1 LIWAP
6 HEYRSLSCFAAVPG
20 NWSPSRSYLAP
31 AATNRLGRS
40 EPKTALS
47 TTSITP
53 DFKTDHHPIFD
64 AGSDAPNISSG
75 HRQAKRKSAVGDRKC
90 HFEIRSTK
98 GGSSFT
104 NPLTHSPMRCQN

>member
-47 TTSITP
+47 ATSITP
-53 DFKTDHHPIFD
+53 DFKTDPPPILRCGIPGSKHEQRRSASEAEIRTQIRHP
-64 AGSDAPNISSG
+64 
-75 HRQAKRKSAVGDRKC
+75 
-90 HFEIRSTK
+90 EIRSTK